1 MMYNIKNDIGV
12 IIQMIRTFKEVSSF
26 TKKWKELGLTEDD
39 LVVLEE
45 LLLKD
50 AKIGDVIQG
59 TGGLR
64 KIRIPMENIGK
75 RSGARVIYID
85 IEIKECIYLLDV
97 YAKNEKI
104 DLSEKE
110 KAMLKKLVNA
120 LKEE

>member
-1 MMYNIKNDIGV
+1 MYNIKNDIGV

-50 AKIGDVIQG
+50 TKIGDVIQG